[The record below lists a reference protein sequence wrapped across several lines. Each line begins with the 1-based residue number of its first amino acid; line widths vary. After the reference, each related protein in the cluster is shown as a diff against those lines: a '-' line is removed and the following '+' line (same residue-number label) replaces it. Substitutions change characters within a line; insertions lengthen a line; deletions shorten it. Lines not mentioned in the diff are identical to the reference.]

1 MPKLNNVRRKLTKAG
16 YVRHERLSK
25 EPIRQKCINPSSQKS
40 YTHGTPGYDYWVD
53 CIGNGRD
60 IRYSWGA
67 DGSDW
72 VPRLAVLSKKK
83 TLTCPNKRLKTWLD
97 ENYFSNVPH
106 GYPKRQP
113 SKVKVL
119 DEHGEECV
127 SIAKA
132 IDASRLGRQ

>member
-25 EPIRQKCINPSSQKS
+25 EPIQRERINPSSPNLHA
-40 YTHGTPGYDYWVD
+40 YGIPGCDYWVD

-83 TLTCPNKRLKTWLD
+83 TFTCPNKRLKAWLD
-97 ENYFSNVPH
+97 ENYFSKAPH

-113 SKVKVL
+113 SKIKML
-119 DEHGEECV
+119 DEHGEECM

-132 IDASRLGRQ
+132 IDASRLGR